1 MIWEEEESPKEDRA
15 VTGYVTT
22 GNVFWEVLMKMMNSN
37 IMTAYFEAVK

>member
-1 MIWEEEESPKEDRA
+1 MRA
-15 VTGYVTT
+15 QKRTKLLLVTT